1 MIADDV
7 MVRDRT
13 FHNSGGNTAF
23 LPGTAIFP
31 LAHGN

>member
-1 MIADDV
+1 MIADDA

-23 LPGTAIFP
+23 FPGTAIFR